1 VNGGALS
8 LSPFKLTLGSAQT
21 CETVVGHE
29 RPCLHSHDLLISD
42 EQIGVPH
49 QPSSVELMDATS
61 SMDDDVDIR

>member
-1 VNGGALS
+1 MNGAALS
-8 LSPFKLTLGSAQT
+8 LSPFILILGSAQI

-49 QPSSVELMDATS
+49 QHSSVELMDAAS
-61 SMDDDVDIR
+61 SLDCDADRR